1 MESIFCKN
9 VSKKY
14 KKKIVLEDVNLE
26 LEPGKIYGLIGRNG
40 AGKTTL
46 LSMIAAHAPVT
57 EGLICLGEEEIWE
70 NPNALEHICFSRQL
84 NPSMIMVVKDYFKL
98 ASMYYPH
105 WDENYAKQLI
115 EKFELETSKPVSKL
129 SKGMQ
134 SMVTIVA
141 ALASKADYTFMDEPV
156 SGLDVI
162 SRDLFYKLLIDEY
175 AETGRTFVISTHII
189 DEASDIFEEVIVLNQ
204 NQIVIKE
211 NTQELLERAVFVSG
225 KAEEVDKAVKGMNCY
240 HAETIGRSKSVTVLL
255 EEGQRI
261 EDSSELTTRAVTLQN
276 LFVALCGKED

>member
-1 MESIFCKN
+1 MQLVLES
-9 VSKKY
+9 Y
-14 KKKIVLEDVNLE
+14 KKGVFLSL
-26 LEPGKIYGLIGRNG
+26 GIY
-40 AGKTTL
+40 
-46 LSMIAAHAPVT
+46 LSFFV
-57 EGLICLGEEEIWE
+57 
-70 NPNALEHICFSRQL
+70 
-84 NPSMIMVVKDYFKL
+84 
-98 ASMYYPH
+98 
-105 WDENYAKQLI
+105 
-115 EKFELETSKPVSKL
+115 TSKPVSKL

-141 ALASKADYTFMDEPV
+141 ALASKADYTFIDEPV
-156 SGLDVI
+156 AGLDVI
-162 SRDLFYKLLIDEY
+162 SRELFYKLLIEEY

-204 NQIVIKE
+204 NQIIIKE

-255 EEGQRI
+255 EEGQKLK
-261 EDSSELTTRAVTLQN
+261 DSSEITTRAVTLQN